1 MANDACVSRFHF
13 QRIFRDV
20 MGETPGELERRLRL
34 ERAAHALRTT
44 KGDVMT
50 IALDAGY
57 ASIEGFSRAFRRAYG
72 QSPRQFRKLRSG
84 SVDLVGASHVHFDAR
99 TSTLRKTHTGGKGM
113 DLIDRMLDNDYR
125 SKRALLE
132 SALKLTDEQL
142 DAPLLMLLRIE
153 PWLEPDN
160 SLRQVLGRLTD
171 MIWAAEM
178 LKTVG
183 WPHTGEGWI
192 ENGQATKATVVEH
205 MIRQLD
211 GYYRD
216 YAPFVKHVKEND
228 LWETTWIDAGC
239 EPAETFTYATVIEY
253 SLERSIH
260 RRFVCQ
266 GLLEQAA
273 LTSR

>member
-1 MANDACVSRFHF
+1 
-13 QRIFRDV
+13 
-20 MGETPGELERRLRL
+20 
-34 ERAAHALRTT
+34 
-44 KGDVMT
+44 
-50 IALDAGY
+50 
-57 ASIEGFSRAFRRAYG
+57 
-72 QSPRQFRKLRSG
+72 
-84 SVDLVGASHVHFDAR
+84 
-99 TSTLRKTHTGGKGM
+99 M

-142 DAPLLMLLRIE
+142 DAPLLMRLRIE

-171 MIWAAEM
+171 MIWASEM

-183 WPHTGEGWI
+183 WPHSGEGWI
-192 ENGQATKATVVEH
+192 ENGQATNARLVSD
-205 MIRQLD
+205 MIEQLD

-216 YAPFVKHVKEND
+216 YAPFVRHVKEND
-228 LWETTWIDAGC
+228 LWETTWVDAGC

-260 RRFVCQ
+260 RRFLCQ

-273 LTSR
+273 LKSR